1 MRQKTIWF
9 NVTRLMRIS
18 SGGKPNVI
26 RKYPVTDSSNYSRN
40 RISADILYRA
50 NKSSIDLRESEAI
63 KFVRH
68 IVKTHPGKNLGAVA
82 EGGKHY
88 NCARHIVAAMENMFT
103 QPRPYKKEGPFRA
116 I

>member
-1 MRQKTIWF
+1 MS
-9 NVTRLMRIS
+9 NVTHIDLS
-18 SGGKPNVI
+18 
-26 RKYPVTDSSNYSRN
+26 TDNLSKQNG
-40 RISADILYRA
+40 
-50 NKSSIDLRESEAI
+50 SIDLRESEAI